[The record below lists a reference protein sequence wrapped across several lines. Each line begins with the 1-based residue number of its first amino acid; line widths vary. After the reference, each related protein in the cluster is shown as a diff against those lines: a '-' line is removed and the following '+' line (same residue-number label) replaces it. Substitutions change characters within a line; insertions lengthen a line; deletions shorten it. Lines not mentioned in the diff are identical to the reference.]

1 MAIDPR
7 DLRAMIGELRGAV
20 DRYPKEALVE
30 ILTYVFKEYVV
41 ESGAPMST
49 HAARLIDTRTE
60 LDGLSFAKLVE
71 WLQLHL
77 DLPEL
82 ALLEV
87 QGEHVQVRVGG
98 RMVPLEA
105 AASRPEPLPP
115 PRPVEAPAPP
125 PVARVTAAAAPRA
138 GAAAARPAVPPVA
151 PAPGAPASAP
161 AAAAKPAEE
170 PAESTSRFS
179 LLEVD

>member
-7 DLRAMIGELRGAV
+7 DLRALVGELRGAV
-20 DRYPKEALVE
+20 DNHPKEALVE

-41 ESGAPMST
+41 ESGAPLST
-49 HAARLIDTRTE
+49 HAARLIDTRSE
-60 LDGLSFAKLVE
+60 LDGMSFPKLVE

-87 QGEHVQVRVGG
+87 QGDHVQVRVGG

-105 AASRPEPLPP
+105 AASRPEPVLP

-125 PVARVTAAAAPRA
+125 VTRIAATAAPAP
-138 GAAAARPAVPPVA
+138 ARPATAAPTAAPAGRPA
-151 PAPGAPASAP
+151 PAPAAP
-161 AAAAKPAEE
+161 AAKPEE
-170 PAESTSRFS
+170 PAPPAPRGS